1 MYASST
7 TIQQAQW
14 TAWMQRLAI
23 LVLVP
28 AFIFLTGCDSDDNGE
43 IVGPPPGEEFTV
55 AAYDTSDAGDV
66 ITVSDDEGG
75 GIGYTDADGND
86 VTDVTWESD
95 IVYELDGFVFVNDGQ
110 TLTIEAGTV
119 IKGLPGSGEDASAL
133 IVSRG
138 GTIEADG
145 NPGSSDPANADPII
159 FTAEADDGSGLGPN
173 VRGEWGGVILLGDA
187 SLNSTP
193 GETNIEGVPGSE
205 RTEYGGS
212 NDDHDIGTFRFV
224 SIRHTGTQLGNG
236 DEIQGL
242 TLGGVG
248 SGSTIEYVESYA
260 SDDDGYEWF
269 GGTVNTKYLIAAW
282 AADDSFDMDEGY
294 RGSNQFWLAV
304 QAADAA
310 GRAAEM
316 DGGTDPETGTP
327 LATPK
332 IANATYIGIG
342 PATTGTSGDA
352 NDPFVYHRDNNAT
365 SYFYSVFMDGGE
377 NAGLHIEDLFG
388 GTDDSR
394 VQFGD
399 GLLRHENNLWW
410 NIGPDYDGSTT
421 TFEDII
427 QLTTYDDDDDDTT
440 PEVPVDPTFRGTLAD
455 YLRNNGNQLLTSSPV
470 TDVTRNSNGVITS
483 FNPLAAGDATG
494 ATVSA
499 PTGFGDQ
506 GGENDNFVPVDH
518 YGAFGDTNWAAGWT
532 LLSQSGELVGQ

>member
-7 TIQQAQW
+7 TNPTPQW
-14 TAWMQRLAI
+14 TAALQRLA
-23 LVLVP
+23 LFVLVP
-28 AFIFLTGCDSDDNGE
+28 AFIFLTGCDSSGSNGE
-43 IVGPPPGEEFTV
+43 DPPPEDPFSV

-66 ITVSDDEGG
+66 ITVSDVEGG
-75 GIGYTDADGND
+75 GIGYTDIDGNE

-110 TLTIEAGTV
+110 TLTIEPGTM

-138 GTIEADG
+138 GAIIADG
-145 NPGSSDPANADPII
+145 NPGSSDPSQADPII

-187 SLNSTP
+187 SLNSQP
-193 GETNIEGVPGSE
+193 GETSIEGVPSSG
-205 RTEYGGS
+205 RTLYGGS

-269 GGTVNTKYLIAAW
+269 GGTVNTKHLIAAW
-282 AADDSFDMDEGY
+282 AADDSYDMDEGY

-327 LATPK
+327 IATPK

-352 NDPFVYHRDNNAT
+352 NDPFVYHRDNNAS
-365 SYFYSVFMDGGE
+365 SYFYSVFMDGGTD
-377 NAGLHIEDLFG
+377 AGLHIEDLNS
-388 GTDDSR
+388 GTDSR
-394 VQFGD
+394 DQWD
-399 GLLRHENNLWW
+399 NDLLRHENNLWW
-410 NIGPDYDGSTT
+410 NIGPSYDGSAT

-427 QLTTYDDDDDDTT
+427 QLTTYDDDDDESTD
-440 PEVPVDPTFRGTLAD
+440 EVPVDPSFRGTLAD
-455 YLRNNGNQLLTSSPV
+455 YLRNNGNELLMSSPV

-494 ATVSA
+494 QMTTSA
-499 PTGFGDQ
+499 PSGFGDQ
-506 GGENDNFVPVDH
+506 GGVNANFVTTDY

-532 LLSQSGELVGQ
+532 LLSQTGELVGQ

>member
-1 MYASST
+1 M
-7 TIQQAQW
+7 
-14 TAWMQRLAI
+14 AWIQRLA
-23 LVLVP
+23 LFVLVP
-28 AFIFLTGCDSDDNGE
+28 AFVFLAGCDSSDGDGDV
-43 IVGPPPGEEFTV
+43 IAPPTEEFSV

-66 ITVSDDEGG
+66 ITVSDDEAG

-86 VTDVTWESD
+86 VTDVTWESG
-95 IVYELDGFVFVNDGQ
+95 IVYELDGFVYVNDGQ
-110 TLTIEAGTV
+110 TLTIEPGTL
-119 IKGLPGSGEDASAL
+119 IKGLPGSGEEASAL
-133 IVSRG
+133 IVARG
-138 GTIEADG
+138 GQIFADG
-145 NPGSSDPANADPII
+145 NPGSSDPASADPII

-187 SLNSTP
+187 TLNSDPPVTQ
-193 GETNIEGVPGSE
+193 IEGVPSTIG
-205 RTEYGGS
+205 RAEYGGS
-212 NDDHDIGTFRFV
+212 NDDHDIGVFRFV
-224 SIRHTGTQLGNG
+224 SIRHTGTTLASGS
-236 DEIQGL
+236 EIQGL

-282 AADDSFDMDEGY
+282 AADDSYDMDEGY

-342 PATTGTSGDA
+342 PAATGTSGDA
-352 NDPFVYHRDNNAT
+352 NDPFVYHRDNNAS
-365 SYFYSVFMDGGE
+365 SYFYSVFMDSGTE
-377 NAGLHIEDLFG
+377 AGLHVEDLNG
-388 GTDDSR
+388 SGDDSR
-394 VQFGD
+394 VQFAD

-410 NIGPDYDGSTT
+410 NIGSNYDGSTT

-427 QLTTYDDDDDDTT
+427 QLTTFDDDGDENT
-440 PEVPVDPTFRGTLAD
+440 PEVPVDPSFEGTLAD

-494 ATVSA
+494 VATTSA
-499 PTGFGDQ
+499 PSGFGDQ
-506 GGENDNFVPVDH
+506 GGENANFVPVDY
-518 YGAFGDTNWAAGWT
+518 YGAFGSTNWAAGWT
-532 LLSQSGELVGQ
+532 LLSQTGELQ